1 MKNQLTLNGLNE
13 YIAYSEAQGLSI
25 CFQAY
30 ADNCP
35 GEDIFEIGF
44 NANSGYTYI
53 ALEQNVTICSM
64 LGRNAQYLVT
74 DFDNGNEFFFNSY
87 DEAVNHLETL
97 NA

>member
-1 MKNQLTLNGLNE
+1 MKNQLTLNGLNQS
-13 YIAYSEAQGLSI
+13 IAYCEAEGLSI

-30 ADNCP
+30 ANNFP

-44 NANSGYTYI
+44 NPNTGYTYI

-64 LGRNAQYLVT
+64 LGRNAEYLVT
-74 DFDNGNEFFFNSY
+74 DFDNGQELFFNNY
-87 DEAVNHLETL
+87 QEAVQHLETL